1 MAESETKLKRKER
14 AGCAPAMNFVLDL
27 LLLIALRCWGSD
39 SALTISAS
47 NPFLYALRHDAVTLP
62 CSFSVTPGFIDP
74 KKLTVT
80 WYQYDFL
87 AARFVNGEATARKEA
102 ILFEND
108 IRNGNASLLLSS
120 VMKRDE
126 GQYRCEV
133 RHGGEKQ
140 EVNLA
145 LTIRVPPEVLMYPER
160 VQLLS
165 ENSVTCA
172 ARSFY
177 PKVIAFSWKRN
188 GRRVNEMISTTPRLN
203 PDGTYSSESVYHVTP
218 YSRDELICVVE
229 HEALDKPLMMSVIYV
244 GRTITEVMTIIAV
257 LLLLFVPLIV
267 CWWFSV
273 SLSPLVP
280 VTLVHGEQGA
290 VQFTLKGWTL
300 QNVTLSCFVNDE
312 DVGCHDKQSDCE
324 GGLSLD
330 NKDPANYTLERGPV
344 KKGICLKETPIT
356 LRFLINKADHQGAV
370 LRCRATH
377 RHTKRSVERSVTL
390 EQVCVRPRLSEI
402 ENVTENSDTKVKLQI
417 TAEDFQPQA
426 ISFSWT
432 LGEERGTSETPE
444 MIENPNGT
452 FSTRSICSVPFSQI
466 QTPGFKVLVEVEH
479 ISMAKT
485 QKVATGDTPGIDGCP
500 LLADIE
506 VVKFSEV
513 GQPCT
518 LSCSISKFIPSAITV
533 TWLRVQAKGDN
544 QPVTAGSLQWN
555 ATVTTSS
562 PEKQNNTYEVTSEVH
577 FTPKS
582 ICELQ
587 EMAYICRVGH
597 VTLMKK
603 TIEKK
608 MAKLKL
614 KGYLKEPK
622 LSDLQIFFTEL
633 SQPCTLSCTVTD
645 FYPQEIKVTWLKRD
659 TNGQTYEAGT
669 EEWKATSAHYGP
681 SMRRNT
687 FELVSQ
693 VEFLPRDLTELE
705 DVEFICRVEH
715 SAIKGGF
722 FEKSSSGVHL
732 PGWLLVQ
739 QAKNTGRTAGYL
751 KKKDKGF
758 TSWLKLGSGAC
769 QVSATAWGPPPPDL
783 LRQAEETSS
792 GQLQD
797 PDAPQL
803 VNMTEQ

>member
-1 MAESETKLKRKER
+1 
-14 AGCAPAMNFVLDL
+14 MNFALDL

-39 SALTISAS
+39 GALTVSTS
-47 NPFLYALRHDAVTLP
+47 NPFLYVLRHEAVTLP
-62 CSFSVTPGFIDP
+62 CSFSVTPGSIDP
-74 KKLTVT
+74 KRLTVT
-80 WYQYDFL
+80 WYQYDFI
-87 AARFVNGEATARKEA
+87 AARFVNGEATARTEA

-120 VMKRDE
+120 VIKRDE
-126 GQYRCEV
+126 GQYSCEV
-133 RHGGEKQ
+133 RHGGERQ

-172 ARSFY
+172 ARSYY
-177 PKVIAFSWKRN
+177 PKVINFRWMRN
-188 GRRVNEMISTTPRLN
+188 GRRVNELISTTPRLN

-218 YSRDELICVVE
+218 YSRNELSCVVE
-229 HEALDKPLMMSVIYV
+229 HEALEKPLMMSAIYV
-244 GRTITEVMTIIAV
+244 GRSITEVMAIIAV
-257 LLLLFVPLIV
+257 ILLLFVPLIV

-280 VTLVHGEQGA
+280 VTLVQGEQGA

-300 QNVTLSCFVNDE
+300 QNVTFRCSVKDKE
-312 DVGCHDKQSDCE
+312 VRSHDKKSDCE
-324 GGLSLD
+324 GGLSVD
-330 NKDPANYTLERGPV
+330 NKDPANYTLERGLV
-344 KKGICLKETPIT
+344 KKVICLKETPVT
-356 LRFLINKADHQGAV
+356 LWFLVNRADHQGAV

-390 EQVCVRPRLSEI
+390 GQVCVRPRLSEI
-402 ENVTENSDTKVKLQI
+402 ENVTENSDTEVKLQI
-417 TAEDFQPQA
+417 TAEDFHPRD
-426 ISFSWT
+426 ISFTWT
-432 LGEERGTSETPE
+432 VGEERGTTETPE

-452 FSTRSICSVPFSQI
+452 FSTRSICSVPFPQI
-466 QTPGFKVLVEVEH
+466 QTPRFKIFVEVDH

-506 VVKFSEV
+506 VVEFSEV

-518 LSCSISKFIPSAITV
+518 LSCTISKFFPSAITV
-533 TWLRVQAKGDN
+533 TWLRVGAESGHQA
-544 QPVTAGSLQWN
+544 VTAGSPEWN

-562 PEKQNNTYEVTSEVH
+562 PEKQNNAYEATSEVH

-582 ICELQ
+582 LRELQ
-587 EMAYICRVGH
+587 ETAYICRVEH
-597 VTLMKK
+597 VTLRKK

-608 MAKLKL
+608 STKLKL
-614 KGYLKEPK
+614 KGYQKEPK

-633 SQPCTLSCTVTD
+633 SQPCTLSCTITD

-659 TNGQTYEAGT
+659 TNGQTYEAETG
-669 EEWKATSAHYGP
+669 EWKATSAHYGP

-687 FELVSQ
+687 FDLVSQ

-722 FEKSSSGVHL
+722 LEKNSSRVHL

-739 QAKNTGRTAGYL
+739 QTKNTGRTAGYPE
-751 KKKDKGF
+751 KKDKGF
-758 TSWLKLGSGAC
+758 TSTLKLGSGAC
-769 QVSATAWGPPPPDL
+769 QVSATA
-783 LRQAEETSS
+783 
-792 GQLQD
+792 
-797 PDAPQL
+797 
-803 VNMTEQ
+803 